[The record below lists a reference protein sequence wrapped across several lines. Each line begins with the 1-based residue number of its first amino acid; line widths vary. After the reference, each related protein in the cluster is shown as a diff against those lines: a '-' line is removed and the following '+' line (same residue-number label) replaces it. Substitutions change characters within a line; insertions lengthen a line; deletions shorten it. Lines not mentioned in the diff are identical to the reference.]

1 MSALAMMVGMTSC
14 QNGRSQTTMPGP
26 QKQER
31 EFLGDAIRHHSPDVQ
46 RVDLI
51 GNTVVYT
58 HIFDGI
64 IDVKT
69 YTYDGDVCV
78 EAERIY
84 TFPTQ
89 MSALR
94 HYRRAVEQADLYD
107 NIEMFKNQ
115 VKYDLKEQQ
124 HELETKGLTSAQL
137 KAKFD
142 QQISDA
148 KADAEKILINAKNEN
163 DKMVKSSE
171 DAIRQAGRNLLISFR
186 ESVAKEANAIIAGNV
201 TAAYS
206 AEGGS
211 GSREVILISSRSPT
225 LPSLIRFLT

>member
-1 MSALAMMVGMTSC
+1 MFIVSCMAVAAAMTSC
-14 QNGRSQTTMPGP
+14 KDPGAKAAREALNEP
-26 QKQER
+26 FKQER
-31 EFLGDAIRHHSPDVQ
+31 MFVREAIKDRSPDVQ

-84 TFPTQ
+84 TFPNQ

-107 NIEMFKNQ
+107 NIEMLKNA
-115 VKYDLKEQQ
+115 VKYDLKKQQ
-124 HELETKGLTSAQL
+124 HELETKGLTKEQL

-142 QQISDA
+142 KQIDDA
-148 KADAEKILINAKNEN
+148 KADLKKGGQYIEKDMKCC
-163 DKMVKSSE
+163 DSKGKC
-171 DAIRQAGRNLLISFR
+171 
-186 ESVAKEANAIIAGNV
+186 KK
-201 TAAYS
+201 
-206 AEGGS
+206 
-211 GSREVILISSRSPT
+211 
-225 LPSLIRFLT
+225 

>member
-1 MSALAMMVGMTSC
+1 MRKMILAVSALAMMVGMTACKSGNE
-14 QNGRSQTTMPGP
+14 QNAMMNP

-31 EFLGDAIRHHSPDVQ
+31 EFLRDAIRHRSPDVQ

-69 YTYDGDVCV
+69 YTYDGDICV
-78 EAERIY
+78 EAERVF

-107 NIEMFKNQ
+107 DIQLMKNE
-115 VKYDLKEQQ
+115 VKYDLKKQQ
-124 HELETKGLTSAQL
+124 HELETKGLTKEQL
-137 KAKFD
+137 KEKFEK
-142 QQISDA
+142 QISDA
-148 KADAEKILINAKNEN
+148 KADMHRHNEKMKADLKRDGQYIKNDMKCCGKEN
-163 DKMVKSSE
+163 HHKKHDKK
-171 DAIRQAGRNLLISFR
+171 
-186 ESVAKEANAIIAGNV
+186 
-201 TAAYS
+201 
-206 AEGGS
+206 
-211 GSREVILISSRSPT
+211 
-225 LPSLIRFLT
+225 

>member
-1 MSALAMMVGMTSC
+1 MSVLAMMVGMTAC
-14 QNGRSQTTMPGP
+14 KNGDAQNVLNAE
-26 QKQER
+26 KQER
-31 EFLGDAIRHHSPDVQ
+31 EFLRGAIRHHSPDVQ

-78 EAERIY
+78 EVERVY

-94 HYRRAVEQADLYD
+94 HYRRAVERADLYD
-107 NIEMFKNQ
+107 DIQMLNSEVRYK
-115 VKYDLKEQQ
+115 LKEEQ
-124 HELETKGLTSAQL
+124 HKLETQGLTKEQL

-142 QQISDA
+142 KQIEGLCNSTGIEHQGRICVD
-148 KADAEKILINAKNEN
+148 
-163 DKMVKSSE
+163 SGRQGT
-171 DAIRQAGRNLLISFR
+171 IRYRLQF
-186 ESVAKEANAIIAGNV
+186 
-201 TAAYS
+201 TFS
-206 AEGGS
+206 A
-211 GSREVILISSRSPT
+211 RT
-225 LPSLIRFLT
+225 

>member
-1 MSALAMMVGMTSC
+1 MTSC
-14 QNGRSQTTMPGP
+14 KDNAAKEAREALNEPFR
-26 QKQER
+26 QER
-31 EFLGDAIRHHSPDVQ
+31 EFLREAIRHRSPDVQ

-94 HYRRAVEQADLYD
+94 HYRRAVERAELYD
-107 NIEMFKNQ
+107 DIQLLKNE
-115 VKYDLKEQQ
+115 VKYNLKDEQ
-124 HELETKGLTSAQL
+124 HKLETKGMTKEQL

-142 QQISDA
+142 KQIDDA
-148 KADAEKILINAKNEN
+148 KADMKAHNEKFKADMKRYGKDVEMEMGCC
-163 DKMVKSSE
+163 DKSK
-171 DAIRQAGRNLLISFR
+171 DCKG
-186 ESVAKEANAIIAGNV
+186 KDCKK
-201 TAAYS
+201 
-206 AEGGS
+206 
-211 GSREVILISSRSPT
+211 
-225 LPSLIRFLT
+225 

>member
-1 MSALAMMVGMTSC
+1 MSVLALMVGMISC
-14 QNGRSQTTMPGP
+14 KNAEVQTVHNA

-31 EFLGDAIRHHSPDVQ
+31 EFLREAVRHHSPDVQ
-46 RVDLI
+46 RVDVI

-69 YTYDGDVCV
+69 YTYDDDVCV

-107 NIEMFKNQ
+107 NIEMFNNQ
-115 VKYDLKEQQ
+115 VKYDLKEEQ
-124 HELETKGLTSAQL
+124 HKLETKGLTKDQL

-142 QQISDA
+142 KQIEDA
-148 KADAEKILINAKNEN
+148 KADMKRHNEKFKDDMKRDGQYIEN
-163 DKMVKSSE
+163 DMNCCKGK
-171 DAIRQAGRNLLISFR
+171 
-186 ESVAKEANAIIAGNV
+186 GNKK
-201 TAAYS
+201 
-206 AEGGS
+206 
-211 GSREVILISSRSPT
+211 
-225 LPSLIRFLT
+225 

>member
-1 MSALAMMVGMTSC
+1 MTSC
-14 QNGRSQTTMPGP
+14 KDNTNREAREVLNAPFN
-26 QKQER
+26 QER
-31 EFLGDAIRHHSPDVQ
+31 EFMREAIRQHSPDVQ

-78 EAERIY
+78 AAERIY

-94 HYRRAVEQADLYD
+94 HYRRAVERAELYD
-107 NIEMFKNQ
+107 DIQLFNNE
-115 VKYDLKEQQ
+115 VKYKLKEGQYK
-124 HELETKGLTSAQL
+124 LETKGLTKEQL

-142 QQISDA
+142 KQISDA
-148 KADAEKILINAKNEN
+148 KADMKAHNEKMKADMKRYGKDVEMEMGCCD
-163 DKMVKSSE
+163 DKTK
-171 DAIRQAGRNLLISFR
+171 DCKG
-186 ESVAKEANAIIAGNV
+186 KAGNK
-201 TAAYS
+201 
-206 AEGGS
+206 
-211 GSREVILISSRSPT
+211 
-225 LPSLIRFLT
+225 

>member
-1 MSALAMMVGMTSC
+1 MRNFILTMSVLAMMAGMTAC
-14 QNGRSQTTMPGP
+14 NNADIKNVRDAE
-26 QKQER
+26 KQER
-31 EFLGDAIRHHSPDVQ
+31 EFLTSAIRHHSPDVQ

-94 HYRRAVEQADLYD
+94 HYRRAVEQADRYD
-107 NIEMFKNQ
+107 DIQMLNNQ
-115 VKYDLKEQQ
+115 IRYDLKNEQ
-124 HELETKGLTSAQL
+124 HMLETKGLTKEQL
-137 KAKFD
+137 KEKFD
-142 QQISDA
+142 RQIEDA
-148 KADAEKILINAKNEN
+148 KADMKRHNEKFKADMKRDGQYIEN
-163 DKMVKSSE
+163 DMDCCRDKGKC
-171 DAIRQAGRNLLISFR
+171 N
-186 ESVAKEANAIIAGNV
+186 KK
-201 TAAYS
+201 
-206 AEGGS
+206 
-211 GSREVILISSRSPT
+211 
-225 LPSLIRFLT
+225 

>member
-1 MSALAMMVGMTSC
+1 MHRNGLVARSVLLINSAMRKMILAVSALAMMVGMTACKSGNE
-14 QNGRSQTTMPGP
+14 QNAMMNP

-31 EFLGDAIRHHSPDVQ
+31 EFLRDAIRHHSPDVQ

-69 YTYDGDVCV
+69 YTYDGDICV
-78 EAERIY
+78 EAERVF

-107 NIEMFKNQ
+107 DIQLMKNE
-115 VKYDLKEQQ
+115 VKYDLKKQQ
-124 HELETKGLTSAQL
+124 HELETKGLTKEQL
-137 KAKFD
+137 KEKFEK
-142 QQISDA
+142 QISDA
-148 KADAEKILINAKNEN
+148 KADMHRHNEKMKADLKRDGQYIKNDMKCCGKEN
-163 DKMVKSSE
+163 HHKKHDKK
-171 DAIRQAGRNLLISFR
+171 
-186 ESVAKEANAIIAGNV
+186 
-201 TAAYS
+201 
-206 AEGGS
+206 
-211 GSREVILISSRSPT
+211 
-225 LPSLIRFLT
+225 

>member
-1 MSALAMMVGMTSC
+1 MTACKNAEMQNALNSE
-14 QNGRSQTTMPGP
+14 R
-26 QKQER
+26 QEK
-31 EFLGDAIRHHSPDVQ
+31 EFLREAVKQRSPDVQ
-46 RVDLI
+46 RVDQI

-84 TFPTQ
+84 TFPNQ

-107 NIEMFKNQ
+107 NVEMLKNA
-115 VKYDLKEQQ
+115 VKYDLKKQQ
-124 HELETKGLTSAQL
+124 HELETKGLTKEQI

-142 QQISDA
+142 KQIYDA
-148 KADAEKILINAKNEN
+148 KADLKKGGQYIEKDMKCC
-163 DKMVKSSE
+163 DSKGKC
-171 DAIRQAGRNLLISFR
+171 
-186 ESVAKEANAIIAGNV
+186 KK
-201 TAAYS
+201 
-206 AEGGS
+206 
-211 GSREVILISSRSPT
+211 
-225 LPSLIRFLT
+225 

>member
-1 MSALAMMVGMTSC
+1 MRNFILTMSVLAMMAGMTAC
-14 QNGRSQTTMPGP
+14 NNAEVQNVRDAE
-26 QKQER
+26 KQER
-31 EFLGDAIRHHSPDVQ
+31 EFLTSAIRHHSPDVQ

-94 HYRRAVEQADLYD
+94 HYRRAVERAELYD
-107 NIEMFKNQ
+107 DIQLLKNE
-115 VKYDLKEQQ
+115 VKYNLKEEQ
-124 HELETKGLTSAQL
+124 HKLETKGLTKEQL

-142 QQISDA
+142 NQISDA
-148 KADAEKILINAKNEN
+148 KADMKARNARFKGDIKRDGQYIEN
-163 DKMVKSSE
+163 DMKCCDKKDCKKGE
-171 DAIRQAGRNLLISFR
+171 GCEKKGDDCGKKGDGCGK
-186 ESVAKEANAIIAGNV
+186 KEGN
-201 TAAYS
+201 
-206 AEGGS
+206 GQCCGNK
-211 GSREVILISSRSPT
+211 
-225 LPSLIRFLT
+225 

>member
-1 MSALAMMVGMTSC
+1 MRKIILAMSVLAMMVGMTAC
-14 QNGRSQTTMPGP
+14 KNGDAQNVLNAE
-26 QKQER
+26 KQER
-31 EFLGDAIRHHSPDVQ
+31 EFLRGAIRHHSPDVQ

-78 EAERIY
+78 EVERVY

-94 HYRRAVEQADLYD
+94 HYRRAVERADLYD
-107 NIEMFKNQ
+107 DIQMLNSEVRYK
-115 VKYDLKEQQ
+115 LKEEQ
-124 HELETKGLTSAQL
+124 HKLETQGLTKEQL

-142 QQISDA
+142 KQIEDA
-148 KADAEKILINAKNEN
+148 KADMKRHN
-163 DKMVKSSE
+163 DKFKADMKREGKYIE
-171 DAIRQAGRNLLISFR
+171 DDMNCCQ
-186 ESVAKEANAIIAGNV
+186 GNCKK
-201 TAAYS
+201 
-206 AEGGS
+206 
-211 GSREVILISSRSPT
+211 
-225 LPSLIRFLT
+225 

>member
-1 MSALAMMVGMTSC
+1 MSVLAMIAGMTSC
-14 QNGRSQTTMPGP
+14 KSGESQEAMMSP

-31 EFLGDAIRHHSPDVQ
+31 EFLRDAVRHRSPDVQ

-69 YTYDGDVCV
+69 YAYDGDVCV
-78 EAERIY
+78 EAERVF
-84 TFPTQ
+84 TFPSQ

-107 NIEMFKNQ
+107 DIQLLKNE
-115 VKYDLKEQQ
+115 VRYDLKQQQ
-124 HELETKGLTSAQL
+124 HELETKGLTKEQL

-142 QQISDA
+142 KQISDA
-148 KADAEKILINAKNEN
+148 KADMHRHNEKMKADLKRDGQYIEN
-163 DKMVKSSE
+163 DMKCCGKK
-171 DAIRQAGRNLLISFR
+171 DC
-186 ESVAKEANAIIAGNV
+186 KDKK
-201 TAAYS
+201 
-206 AEGGS
+206 
-211 GSREVILISSRSPT
+211 
-225 LPSLIRFLT
+225 

>member
-1 MSALAMMVGMTSC
+1 MTVFNLIISVMRKIILAMSALALLVGMTSC
-14 QNGRSQTTMPGP
+14 KSSEAQSVLNAER
-26 QKQER
+26 QEK
-31 EFLGDAIRHHSPDVQ
+31 EFLKDAVRHHSPDVQ

-148 KADAEKILINAKNEN
+148 KADVKAKNEKFKADLKRDGKYIEDDMKSCG
-163 DKMVKSSE
+163 DK
-171 DAIRQAGRNLLISFR
+171 
-186 ESVAKEANAIIAGNV
+186 
-201 TAAYS
+201 
-206 AEGGS
+206 GS
-211 GSREVILISSRSPT
+211 CKKK
-225 LPSLIRFLT
+225 

>member
-1 MSALAMMVGMTSC
+1 MSALALLVGMTACKSNEA
-14 QNGRSQTTMPGP
+14 QSVLNAER
-26 QKQER
+26 QEK
-31 EFLGDAIRHHSPDVQ
+31 EFLRDAIRHRSPDVQ

-58 HIFDGI
+58 HIFNGI

-107 NIEMFKNQ
+107 NIELLKNA
-115 VKYDLKEQQ
+115 VRYDLKKQQ
-124 HELETKGLTSAQL
+124 HDLETKGLTKEQL

-142 QQISDA
+142 KQIDDA
-148 KADAEKILINAKNEN
+148 KADLKKDGQYIEKDMKCC
-163 DKMVKSSE
+163 DSKGKC
-171 DAIRQAGRNLLISFR
+171 
-186 ESVAKEANAIIAGNV
+186 K
-201 TAAYS
+201 
-206 AEGGS
+206 
-211 GSREVILISSRSPT
+211 
-225 LPSLIRFLT
+225 